1 MVAKARAGPVQNQ
14 ELLLLGLP
22 HVFRGPNIWSIFC
35 FFPGTLVGSWVRNG
49 AAKSQ
54 TSTYLGMPVPWEVV
68 LTTMPQSWLWS
79 CFLFEASYIYQSH
92 RLLPSKKKSTWTL
105 ISLSC
110 VIHVHF
116 LSVPPSEHDLG
127 FISRVPSAHLSEERC
142 WLSKSISCLC
152 SFPVQADLCTA
163 ARMIWK
169 NVSLFIALLCLLI
182 FNKMETIRPCLIWSA
197 TFYLHSHSLLLLYK
211 LYLQLFLQHGCFFSA

>member
-1 MVAKARAGPVQNQ
+1 MGSGFNYYATELAL
-14 ELLLLGLP
+14 ELLLVRGILHLP
-22 HVFRGPNIWSIFC
+22 V
-35 FFPGTLVGSWVRNG
+35 TQ
-49 AAKSQ
+49 A
-54 TSTYLGMPVPWEVV
+54 
-68 LTTMPQSWLWS
+68 
-79 CFLFEASYIYQSH
+79 
-92 RLLPSKKKSTWTL
+92 PSLKKKSTWTL